1 MSPAS
6 IENPARST
14 IRTNLVV
21 LYSAHFCN
29 YVLPLVTIPYVIRV
43 LGPRNWG
50 LVAFAQAFANYVS
63 LLIEYGFGL
72 SAVRQVARH
81 RDQPEELATVV
92 SGVLGAR
99 ALLALVSLALG
110 VVVVRW
116 VPAIRSYPGLLWAG
130 LFWGCSQAFSAL
142 WYFQGLERMKLVAMV
157 DVTAKVTTALA
168 VFVFV
173 RYPND
178 GWKVLAALGIGAF
191 VSTITGIFMIYREVN
206 FRIPRWSD
214 TWDALQGGWTMF
226 LYRSSVSLYTAG
238 NAFILGLFAPPQLVG
253 YFAGAEKIARAVM
266 GLFNP
271 INQAL
276 FPRMSH
282 LADRAPVSAE
292 RLARRS
298 LILITGVGIFLGCAL
313 MIAAPLVVKTLL
325 GAGLLPA
332 VPALR
337 ILALLLPV
345 IAVNYA
351 LGIQWLLPL
360 GMDGPFNVVV
370 LMSGVLNVVM
380 AVLLAPRYGPIG
392 MAWAIVSAEAFATAG
407 LYVTLRRAGINPL
420 KSSDG
425 RQDRSEIS
433 RIESANITTILD
445 CEIG

>member
-1 MSPAS
+1 MSPAAAAT
-6 IENPARST
+6 PPRST
-14 IRTNLVV
+14 IRDNLVV

-72 SAVRQVARH
+72 SAVREVARH

-99 ALLALVSLALG
+99 GLLTLGSIALG
-110 VVVVRW
+110 LIVVRW
-116 VPAIRSYPGLLWAG
+116 VPEIRGYPGLLWAG
-130 LFWGCSQAFSAL
+130 MFWGCSQAFSAL

-173 RYPND
+173 RSHD
-178 GWKVLAALGIGAF
+178 DAWKVLAALGLGAF
-191 VSTITGIFMIYREVN
+191 VSTVTGVVLIYRDVR
-206 FRIPRWSD
+206 FRFPRWSD

-238 NAFILGLFAPPQLVG
+238 NAFLLGLFAPPQIVG
-253 YFAGAEKIARAVM
+253 FFAGAEKIVRAVM

-282 LADRAPVSAE
+282 LAEKSPVSAE

-298 LILITGVGIFLGCAL
+298 LFLTTGVGILLGGGL
-313 MIAAPLVVKTLL
+313 VIAAPLIVTILL
-325 GAGLLPA
+325 GRQLLPA

-360 GMDGPFNVVV
+360 GLDGPFNRVV
-370 LMSGVLNVVM
+370 LMSGVLNVLM
-380 AVLLAPRYGPIG
+380 AFLLAPRYGHLG
-392 MAWAIVSAEAFATAG
+392 MAWAIVSAEAFATVG
-407 LYVTLRRAGINPL
+407 LYVTLRRAGFNPL
-420 KSSDG
+420 KPSR
-425 RQDRSEIS
+425 RQDPVQIDPD
-433 RIESANITTILD
+433 RIAILD
-445 CEIG
+445 ALSRG